1 MEMLDEEELAADY
14 RRNNQNLN
22 MLLFIMETP

>member
-14 RRNNQNLN
+14 MRNNQNLN